1 VVVTYDYTPF
11 TTSLSELKNFLFF
24 LAEQLDGITCDAIDP
39 ALGVVEINLR
49 TYLHEYNHRIN
60 LHQAFQ
66 LNRIYTASDMDH
78 NMEEN
83 ATFYQGRNGSLGSQG
98 NIVFSTTLHGVHL
111 SSFSETPW
119 EDSCVGDDALVAIM
133 RDLLPIFIDHVN
145 KLGTIHPEKFTT
157 LSRDMDDPTLANR
170 QQFKYLKRPI
180 TVDFIGIIR
189 TGVLDAFPDIFSAL
203 QYETDPFR
211 DQNHQSPDQLIK
223 AFVTQW
229 GRFLN
234 IHHPD
239 NVGLSYTL
247 EDHLYILLEMIGIVY
262 DDFGIPREGLLP
274 GALIGK
280 GENRRES
287 AFYAPPCD
295 DLDVFRENWM
305 DLLFRRYCD
314 DRIVIP
320 FTTAAQV
327 GPDPESLETRFAR
340 CSASHPFIRLGK
352 VLEFAKVEIILVE
365 TSFSREVFE
374 SERDR
379 VFLGKGHVLANV
391 TFLNVPFWFEDTLMY
406 FLDDVGL
413 GDPFESMSDI
423 NTVLSI

>member
-1 VVVTYDYTPF
+1 
-11 TTSLSELKNFLFF
+11 
-24 LAEQLDGITCDAIDP
+24 
-39 ALGVVEINLR
+39 
-49 TYLHEYNHRIN
+49 
-60 LHQAFQ
+60 
-66 LNRIYTASDMDH
+66 
-78 NMEEN
+78 
-83 ATFYQGRNGSLGSQG
+83 
-98 NIVFSTTLHGVHL
+98 
-111 SSFSETPW
+111 
-119 EDSCVGDDALVAIM
+119 
-133 RDLLPIFIDHVN
+133 
-145 KLGTIHPEKFTT
+145 
-157 LSRDMDDPTLANR
+157 
-170 QQFKYLKRPI
+170 
-180 TVDFIGIIR
+180 
-189 TGVLDAFPDIFSAL
+189 
-203 QYETDPFR
+203 
-211 DQNHQSPDQLIK
+211 
-223 AFVTQW
+223 
-229 GRFLN
+229 
-234 IHHPD
+234 
-239 NVGLSYTL
+239 
-247 EDHLYILLEMIGIVY
+247 
-262 DDFGIPREGLLP
+262 
-274 GALIGK
+274 
-280 GENRRES
+280 
-287 AFYAPPCD
+287 
-295 DLDVFRENWM
+295 M